1 MVSTALVAPTPP
13 APTPAWTDRYA
24 RWPLIGT
31 MQRRRAH
38 AAFLANRE
46 QNLFW
51 GEYSSWEAARSAAAA
66 CGAAGYDNAGSARL
80 YVHRTRIDVHDYPAL
95 YWLTR
100 SAHEGFRRIF
110 DVGGATGIKYLAFRD
125 ALAAAPDLRWCV
137 QDVPAMVAEG
147 RRLAAERGAGPRL
160 SFTDRFDD
168 GQGHDLL
175 FASGA
180 LQYLAQSLGDL
191 LAGWP
196 VDRLPRRIVINTTPL
211 HPQTAYFTVNSI
223 GTAFCPYRVQTQAE
237 LVRGLAL
244 LGFKP
249 RESWAN
255 LGKTLE
261 IPFRPDLSLS
271 QYGGL
276 CLDRAV

>member
-1 MVSTALVAPTPP
+1 MISTALVAPPP
-13 APTPAWTDRYA
+13 GAPTSTRTDRYA
-24 RWPLIGT
+24 RWPLIGP

-38 AAFLANRE
+38 AAFLNNQD

-51 GEYSSWEAARSAAAA
+51 GEYASWEAASSAAAA
-66 CGAAGYDNAGSARL
+66 CGAAGYDNAGSSRL
-80 YVHRTRIDVHDYPAL
+80 YHHRTRIDVHDYPAL

-100 SAHEGFRRIF
+100 SVHEGFRRMF
-110 DVGGATGIKYLAFRD
+110 DVGGAIGIKFLAFRD

-147 RRLAAERGAGPRL
+147 RRLAVERGDSHVL
-160 SFTDRFDD
+160 SFTERFDD

-175 FASGA
+175 FASGV
-180 LQYLAQSLGDL
+180 LQYLPHTLGDL
-191 LAGWP
+191 LSPWP
-196 VDRLPRRIVINTTPL
+196 AQRLPRRIVINTAAL
-211 HPQTAYFTVNSI
+211 HPETSYFTVNSI

-237 LVRGLAL
+237 LVRGLVAL
-244 LGFKP
+244 GYKP

-255 LGKTLE
+255 LGKTLD

-276 CLDRAV
+276 CLDRVA